1 MKKQTVTVH
10 NAGNQESTVDIILH
24 LAELGFSV
32 KCAMT
37 ELASS
42 IEAERE
48 FAEYEEP
55 DDEPVVH

>member
-1 MKKQTVTVH
+1 MKKQNITIH

-24 LAELGFSV
+24 LAELGFHV
-32 KCAMT
+32 KCAMA

-48 FAEYEEP
+48 FAEYSEP
-55 DDEPVVH
+55 DDDPVVH